1 MTLILELYRKVWAMW
16 MNLLLE
22 WLLSNIQLP
31 LIGQNLKFMSYY
43 IRLGQKSSHTLA
55 LEKTNSHMLK
65 KDKITLYI
73 ADDLII
79 FYTQLRLFVPYTII

>member
-1 MTLILELYRKVWAMW
+1 MTLIIELYRKVWAMW

-43 IRLGQKSSHTLA
+43 IRLG
-55 LEKTNSHMLK
+55 LK
-65 KDKITLYI
+65 KFIYLYLI
-73 ADDLII
+73 LSFNESDLKKMIEYL
-79 FYTQLRLFVPYTII
+79 FYTYWSYNIEL